1 MGTTEA
7 LSYNRGVVLGFHWAA
22 LAFGLLVGSFLNVVI
37 ARLPAG
43 ESIVF
48 PGSKCPKCQVAI
60 TWYQNIPV
68 LSWLLLRGRCAACR
82 APISIRYPIIEL
94 LTGVLFMA
102 CAVRFGP
109 SWASLFAFVFA
120 GGLVVITFVD
130 IDIWEIPD
138 EVSLPGILIGC
149 AFRPLVFD
157 VPWWSGLA
165 GAALGAGALWL
176 VRLTYEVLRGQE
188 GMGLGDVKLIGM
200 IGAFVGPGGLL
211 PTIIVASFSGTI
223 IGVVLLVA
231 GGGNEVAAEAEALAE
246 AEAGTEPG
254 DEPGDEP
261 GEADEA
267 AAGEDDEEDWT
278 PPAHAVP
285 FGPFLALGALTHL
298 LLEPAINR
306 WLYA

>member
-1 MGTTEA
+1 MGTTEP
-7 LSYNRGVVLGFHWAA
+7 LSYNRAVVLGFHWAA

-37 ARLPAG
+37 ARIPAG

-60 TWYQNIPV
+60 TWYHNIPV

-82 APISIRYPIIEL
+82 APISVRYPIIEL
-94 LTGVLFMA
+94 LTGALFMA
-102 CAVRFGP
+102 CAVRFGA
-109 SWASLFAFVFA
+109 SWASLYAFIFA

-176 VRLTYEVLRGQE
+176 VRFTYEVLRGEE

-200 IGAFVGPGGLL
+200 IGAFLGPGGLL
-211 PTIIVASFSGTI
+211 PTIIVASFAGTI
-223 IGVVLLVA
+223 IGVLMLVA
-231 GGGNEVAAEAEALAE
+231 GGGADEVAAEAEEVAAE
-246 AEAGTEPG
+246 EPTPDRVPTDEDGAE
-254 DEPGDEP
+254 
-261 GEADEA
+261 
-267 AAGEDDEEDWT
+267 EEDWT